1 MTMFRSA
8 TRASSM
14 FRSMAMTA
22 GLLALPALSWSAVAP
37 NAPTRIAVLD
47 REAALL
53 NTTAAQSAQEKL
65 AADMKPQRDK
75 LEQLRRDIK
84 GMEEKFVKEA
94 ATMSERDKKALRE
107 QADQKANEFN
117 TLIAQV
123 QKRTQDAQ
131 QDLLNRLL
139 PSMQAVLEDLRK
151 SGNFD
156 MIIDRRGVVYVDPDL
171 DLTKRVSDRLNAIK

>member
-1 MTMFRSA
+1 MKMFRSVV
-8 TRASSM
+8 
-14 FRSMAMTA
+14 MAA
-22 GLLALPALSWSAVAP
+22 GLLSVSAVAWSAVAA
-37 NAPTRIAVLD
+37 NAPTRVATLD

-53 NTTAAQSAQEKL
+53 GTNAAQAAQEKL
-65 AADMKPQRDK
+65 AVDMKPQRDK

-117 TLIAQV
+117 ALIAQV

-131 QDLLNRLL
+131 QELLNRLL
-139 PSMQAVLEDLRK
+139 PSMQVVLEELRK

-156 MIIDRRGVVYVDPDL
+156 MIIDRRGVVYADPDL
-171 DLTKRVSDRLNAIK
+171 DLTKRVVDRLNAVK

>member
-1 MTMFRSA
+1 MKLLRNLMLA
-8 TRASSM
+8 
-14 FRSMAMTA
+14 A
-22 GLLALPALSWSAVAP
+22 GLISMPALTWAAS

-53 NTTAAQSAQEKL
+53 GTNAAQAAQDKL

-139 PSMQAVLEDLRK
+139 PSMQAVLDEMRK
-151 SGNFD
+151 TGNFD
-156 MIIDRRGVVYVDPDL
+156 VIMDRRGVIYVDPEL
-171 DLTKRVSDRLNAIK
+171 DLTKRVVERLNAAK

>member
-1 MTMFRSA
+1 MKMFRSVV
-8 TRASSM
+8 
-14 FRSMAMTA
+14 MAA
-22 GLLALPALSWSAVAP
+22 GLMSLSAITLAAVAA

-53 NTTAAQSAQEKL
+53 GTNAAQAAQDKL

-94 ATMSERDKKALRE
+94 AAMSERDKKALRE

-139 PSMQAVLEDLRK
+139 PSMQAVLEDMRK
-151 SGNFD
+151 AGNFD
-156 MIIDRRGVVYVDPDL
+156 IIMDRRGVIYVDPDL
-171 DLTKRVSDRLNAIK
+171 DLTKRVVDRLNASK

>member
-1 MTMFRSA
+1 MKMFRTVVMA
-8 TRASSM
+8 ASLMSIP
-14 FRSMAMTA
+14 T
-22 GLLALPALSWSAVAP
+22 LTWAVVAAS
-37 NAPTRIAVLD
+37 APTRMAVLD

-53 NTTAAQSAQEKL
+53 GTNAAQAAQEKL
-65 AADMKPQRDK
+65 ATDMKPQRDK

-139 PSMQAVLEDLRK
+139 PSMQAVLDDMRK

-156 MIIDRRGVVYVDPDL
+156 VIVDRRGVIYVDPDL
-171 DLTKRVSDRLNAIK
+171 DLTKRVVERLNAAK

>member
-1 MTMFRSA
+1 MKLLRTMV
-8 TRASSM
+8 
-14 FRSMAMTA
+14 MAA
-22 GLLALPALSWSAVAP
+22 GLMSLPVFTWAAGT
-37 NAPTRIAVLD
+37 APTRIAVLD

-53 NTTAAQSAQEKL
+53 GTNAAQAAQEKL

-107 QADQKANEFN
+107 QADQKASEFN
-117 TLIAQV
+117 TLITQV

-139 PSMQAVLEDLRK
+139 PSMQAVLDDMRK
-151 SGNFD
+151 TGNFD
-156 MIIDRRGVVYVDPDL
+156 IIIDRRGVIYVDPDL
-171 DLTKRVSDRLNAIK
+171 DLTKRVVERLNAAK

>member
-1 MTMFRSA
+1 MTMFRFVK
-8 TRASSM
+8 
-14 FRSMAMTA
+14 FRSLVLAA
-22 GLLALPALSWSAVAP
+22 GLLSLPALSWAAVAP

-53 NTTAAQSAQEKL
+53 STTAAQAAQEKL
-65 AADMKPQRDK
+65 AAEMKPQRDK

-84 GMEEKFVKEA
+84 GMEEKFVKEV

-117 TLIAQV
+117 VLVSQV

-139 PSMQAVLEDLRK
+139 PSMQSVLDELRK
-151 SGNFD
+151 TGNFD
-156 MIIDRRGVVYVDPDL
+156 MIIDRRGVIYVDPDL
-171 DLTKRVSDRLNAIK
+171 DLTKRVADRLNAVK

>member
-1 MTMFRSA
+1 M
-8 TRASSM
+8 
-14 FRSMAMTA
+14 
-22 GLLALPALSWSAVAP
+22 
-37 NAPTRIAVLD
+37 
-47 REAALL
+47 
-53 NTTAAQSAQEKL
+53 
-65 AADMKPQRDK
+65 
-75 LEQLRRDIK
+75 
-84 GMEEKFVKEA
+84 
-94 ATMSERDKKALRE
+94 
-107 QADQKANEFN
+107 
-117 TLIAQV
+117 IAQV

>member
-1 MTMFRSA
+1 MKMLRSVVMA
-8 TRASSM
+8 ASLLSM
-14 FRSMAMTA
+14 PVAA
-22 GLLALPALSWSAVAP
+22 WSAVAA

-53 NTTAAQSAQEKL
+53 ATNAAQAAQEKL

-94 ATMSERDKKALRE
+94 ATMSERDKKSLRE
-107 QADQKANEFN
+107 QADQKATEFN
-117 TLIAQV
+117 ALIAQV

-139 PSMQAVLEDLRK
+139 PSMQTVLDDLRK
-151 SGNFD
+151 TGNFD
-156 MIIDRRGVVYVDPDL
+156 MIVDRRSVVYVDPDL
-171 DLTKRVSDRLNAIK
+171 DLTKRVVDRLNAVK

>member
-1 MTMFRSA
+1 
-8 TRASSM
+8 
-14 FRSMAMTA
+14 
-22 GLLALPALSWSAVAP
+22 
-37 NAPTRIAVLD
+37 
-47 REAALL
+47 
-53 NTTAAQSAQEKL
+53 
-65 AADMKPQRDK
+65 MKPQRDK

-94 ATMSERDKKALRE
+94 AAMSERDKKALRE

-139 PSMQAVLEDLRK
+139 PSMQAVLEDMRK
-151 SGNFD
+151 AGNFD
-156 MIIDRRGVVYVDPDL
+156 IIMGASKREIESMWDVMNATGCTVQPLIDALERRQ
-171 DLTKRVSDRLNAIK
+171 I

>member
-1 MTMFRSA
+1 MTMFRALS
-8 TRASSM
+8 
-14 FRSMAMTA
+14 FRTLLTA
-22 GLLALPALSWSAVAP
+22 AALLSVPVLSWSAVAQT
-37 NAPTRIAVLD
+37 APTRVAVLD

-53 NTTAAQSAQEKL
+53 STTAAQAAQEKL
-65 AADMKPQRDK
+65 ASDMKPQRDK

-94 ATMSERDKKALRE
+94 ATMSERDKKSLRE
-107 QADQKANEFN
+107 QADQKVNEFN
-117 TLIAQV
+117 TLVAQV

-131 QDLLNRLL
+131 QELLNRLL
-139 PSMQAVLEDLRK
+139 PSMQSVLEELRK

-171 DLTKRVSDRLNAIK
+171 DLTKRVADRLNALK

>member
-1 MTMFRSA
+1 MKMFRSVV
-8 TRASSM
+8 
-14 FRSMAMTA
+14 MAA
-22 GLLALPALSWSAVAP
+22 GLLSISAAAWSAVAS
-37 NAPTRIAVLD
+37 NAPMRIATLD

-53 NTTAAQSAQEKL
+53 ATNAAQVAQEKL
-65 AADMKPQRDK
+65 ATEMKPQRDK

-94 ATMSERDKKALRE
+94 ATMSERDKKGLRE

-117 TLIAQV
+117 ALIAQV

-139 PSMQAVLEDLRK
+139 PSMQVVLDDLRK

-156 MIIDRRGVVYVDPDL
+156 IIIDRRGVVYVDPDL
-171 DLTKRVSDRLNAIK
+171 DLTKRVVDRLNAVK

>member
-1 MTMFRSA
+1 MKMFR
-8 TRASSM
+8 TVV
-14 FRSMAMTA
+14 MAA
-22 GLLALPALSWSAVAP
+22 GLMSLSAITLAAVAA

-53 NTTAAQSAQEKL
+53 GTNAAQAAQDKL

-94 ATMSERDKKALRE
+94 AAMSERDKKALRE

-117 TLIAQV
+117 ALIAQV

-139 PSMQAVLEDLRK
+139 PSMQVVLEELRK

-171 DLTKRVSDRLNAIK
+171 DLTKRVVDRLNAVK

>member
-1 MTMFRSA
+1 MKMFR
-8 TRASSM
+8 TVV
-14 FRSMAMTA
+14 MAA
-22 GLLALPALSWSAVAP
+22 GLMSMSALTLAAVAA
-37 NAPTRIAVLD
+37 NTPTRIAVLD

-53 NTTAAQSAQEKL
+53 GTNAAQAAQEKL

-94 ATMSERDKKALRE
+94 AAMSERDKKALRE

-117 TLIAQV
+117 SLITQV

-139 PSMQAVLEDLRK
+139 PSMQAVLEDMRK
-151 SGNFD
+151 AGNFD
-156 MIIDRRGVVYVDPDL
+156 IIMDRRGVIYVDPDL
-171 DLTKRVSDRLNAIK
+171 DLTKRVVERLNAAK

>member
-1 MTMFRSA
+1 MKLLRTVVMAVGLMSLPVSA
-8 TRASSM
+8 WASG
-14 FRSMAMTA
+14 A
-22 GLLALPALSWSAVAP
+22 
-37 NAPTRIAVLD
+37 APTRIAVLD

-53 NTTAAQSAQEKL
+53 GTNAAQAAQEKL
-65 AADMKPQRDK
+65 ATDMKPQRDK

-94 ATMSERDKKALRE
+94 ATMSERDKKALRA

-117 TLIAQV
+117 TLITQV

-139 PSMQAVLEDLRK
+139 PSMQTVLDEMRK
-151 SGNFD
+151 AGNFD
-156 MIIDRRGVVYVDPDL
+156 IIIDRRGAIYVDPDL
-171 DLTKRVSDRLNAIK
+171 DLTKRVVERLNAVK